1 MTTSAQL
8 NQARL
13 SVQQTINQTKTVVTT
28 LETKVSSGSTWNEI
42 NTEWNKTSS
51 TLTTTSSTLTNLSRQ
66 NDGLNNDPG
75 QIRLTQ
81 QLTRNS
87 LEVTEMQGQMT
98 VVQKS
103 SYSNLQISDVRKNI
117 SKDSAGVIAQNAA
130 IGSEEFART
139 FSPVSPSGN
148 SQTLKWEVQPDDDDL
163 DVYNSGAQCDW
174 MVSYIDQD
182 WT

>member
-42 NTEWNKTSS
+42 NTEWSKTSS

-66 NDGLNNDPG
+66 NDGLNNDIG

-103 SYSNLQISDVRKNI
+103 SYSNL
-117 SKDSAGVIAQNAA
+117 
-130 IGSEEFART
+130 
-139 FSPVSPSGN
+139 
-148 SQTLKWEVQPDDDDL
+148 
-163 DVYNSGAQCDW
+163 
-174 MVSYIDQD
+174 
-182 WT
+182 

>member
-42 NTEWNKTSS
+42 NTEWSKTSS

-117 SKDSAGVIAQNAA
+117 SKDSAGVIL
-130 IGSEEFART
+130 ILV
-139 FSPVSPSGN
+139 P
-148 SQTLKWEVQPDDDDL
+148 
-163 DVYNSGAQCDW
+163 Y
-174 MVSYIDQD
+174 
-182 WT
+182 

>member
-66 NDGLNNDPG
+66 NDGLNNDIG

-87 LEVTEMQGQMT
+87 LEVTEMQGKMT

-103 SYSNLQISDVRKNI
+103 SYSNLEISDVRKNI
-117 SKDSAGVIAQNAA
+117 SKDSAGVIVQNAA
-130 IGSEEFART
+130 IGSDEKART
-139 FSPVSPSGN
+139 FSPVSPF
-148 SQTLKWEVQPDDDDL
+148 
-163 DVYNSGAQCDW
+163 
-174 MVSYIDQD
+174 
-182 WT
+182 